1 MTHECVPSKGSSR
14 LERSEPDEMTE
25 KDAIRLA
32 QMGDAVAFERIFRL
46 HSRRVYALC
55 MRMVR
60 NTTEAEDMTQE
71 VFLQLF
77 RKIQT
82 FRGESAFSTWL
93 HRVSVNV
100 VLMHM
105 RRKAVMETHLEY
117 GNEEEDSNRLVEEIG
132 APDPV
137 LSGLFDR
144 MDVDR
149 AIGKLPP
156 GYRKAFML
164 HDLHGYEHREIAEI
178 MCCSVGNSKSQLH
191 KARKQLRNLL
201 QAAFEGALQAVS

>member
-1 MTHECVPSKGSSR
+1 MTYECVPSKGSSW
-14 LERSEPDEMTE
+14 LKRSEADEMTE
-25 KDAIRLA
+25 KEAIRLA
-32 QMGDAVAFERIFRL
+32 QMGDAAAFECNFRL
-46 HSRRVYALC
+46 HNRRVYALC

-60 NTTEAEDMTQE
+60 NTSEAEDLPQD

-93 HRVSVNV
+93 HWVSANV
-100 VLMHM
+100 VLMHL
-105 RRKAVMETHLEY
+105 RRKTVMDTPLECS
-117 GNEEEDSNRLVEEIG
+117 NEEEDSNRLVEEIC

-137 LSGLFDR
+137 LSGSIDR
-144 MDVDR
+144 IDLDG
-149 AIGKLPP
+149 AIGELPP

-164 HDLHGYEHREIAEI
+164 HDLHGLEHREIAEI
-178 MCCSVGNSKSQLH
+178 MGCSVGNSKSQLH

-201 QAAFEGALQAVS
+201 QAEFEGALQAVS